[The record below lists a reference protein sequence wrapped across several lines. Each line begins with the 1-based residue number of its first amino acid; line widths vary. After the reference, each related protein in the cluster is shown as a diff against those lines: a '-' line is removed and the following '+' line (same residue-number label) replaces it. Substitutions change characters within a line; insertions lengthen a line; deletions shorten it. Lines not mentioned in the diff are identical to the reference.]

1 MTQLSPDRWRW
12 QVWDG
17 GKPYPRVRWSYF
29 RLPEVPTQTPLE
41 KKIVA
46 HSGSQDVPRLAYF
59 NPRIE
64 KCLSPVSGTETL
76 RRTN

>member
-17 GKPYPRVRWSYF
+17 GKPYPRVRWSSF

-46 HSGSQDVPRLAYF
+46 HSGSQDVPRPDYF
-59 NPRIE
+59 KRIR
-64 KCLSPVSGTETL
+64 KW
-76 RRTN
+76 